1 MISLDKG
8 RPTFAFPD
16 FEKSFSLIFN
26 VSIYTIINSFFI
38 FNMKFISIFLL
49 ILNFVNPIS
58 SNDLKIHEPIILVHE
73 GFGEPPIIRHN
84 DIDIWKGGVLIHQ
97 HNETNPLGTSNINM
111 QQLIHDIRRFKR
123 NTGHI
128 ASVHQKFNRKGRPK
142 TGFSQM
148 KLIKKKHPCLPSQSF
163 PYKSRKAFNTD
174 LVRKRLIKRQSFV
187 NPINDYD
194 YFNDD
199 DNDLSILHNDTIKKY
214 NEPELVDIADIR
226 KSFKNSTKSGTGRC
240 VVSADLSSHYC
251 GSVEVSTPP
260 IIPENAGKCII
271 SQKSGREICYPS
283 YTELDTTCTDY
294 NEYPNSV
301 VQPINVPHATVR
313 VLAYFPLSN
322 LQRLIKQYYRQQG
335 KQMPKNLKLGSSYSG
350 KDSFLYAKYE
360 CNEGYEMIDEV
371 DVMFCYNRQWVRTP
385 PVCRGLGG
393 CAEDN
398 GGCSHNC
405 RSLPDNNVECSCSKG
420 MVLDQTGKICIIP
433 VPEVFCRKL
442 ANCHCIPIDSTQYS
456 CDCPNRENCLLRKEA
471 PKIYLEP
478 SGPYEVKPGGS
489 INITCYGVGFDYPKL
504 SWHQVGEENS
514 NIKPISGT
522 IKTQQM
528 LEIKNLYKT
537 TDFICSAEND
547 MGIASKQITITVMG
561 PGFAPII
568 KKISP
573 SRKSITINWDKPIY
587 TSNPITTY
595 TIYYTDKGKKPL
607 KDWQSIEVNEPNHSV
622 TIPNLKPNTKY
633 HIKMRANDVLG
644 PGKIGNPVAINT
656 LKPAKKPEIKI
667 VEGDNISVKP
677 LEPFVITC
685 NVTKS
690 DPTPEIVWINKGRP
704 VNKKQKYITSV
715 LHHAGLYEETSFTC
729 EAENEAGKTQKTVYV
744 YVTGPLKPEKIKGK
758 VKGNNI
764 DVAWKPP
771 LITNGPM
778 KDYEILYTDD
788 PSLPEDKWEKI
799 NVGSPD
805 INSFTIP
812 NLKEMTPYTIKMRG
826 INDKGEGVISEP
838 IEITTWL
845 APRIPKVTLTPS
857 EDIEKKP
864 SNDDM
869 EYICLANGVPKPKIV
884 WYWND
889 EPIEDGKNDFR
900 IYDISTPD
908 DNEESKSK
916 LISEVTTKSGQ
927 VKCHAVNNV
936 GEDEMINNVK
946 ILGPGSAPLSITPTP
961 NENGFDVTW
970 KPPSLPNGKITNYIL
985 YYTKNPDDDLGDW
998 KQVFIKGDKDNI
1010 KVIDQDEDTNYYVKM
1025 QAVNEDGPGLISE
1038 AFEVTTGQKHIPL
1051 SVSLKLIDPESYEDE
1066 GIPITVDPNQT
1077 IKFKCYAE
1085 GRPTPIVTY
1094 SWLSTN
1100 NETDSGSQ
1108 PEPVRIEPVEGNPH
1122 TYVSVEIS
1130 TYTQTKRVLICQAR
1144 NPDGSQVSRQV
1155 VDVNKP
1161 GSPPQNIE
1169 VELANDN
1176 SATISWKDPRYPN
1189 GDLTGYKLYLTPDP
1203 SLPLDQ
1209 WQVIEISDPISNE
1222 KNFARGE
1229 LEPSTKYYVKI
1240 SAFNKNGE
1248 GVISDTEQFE
1258 TGTGAPLDAPY
1269 DILSNVKEDNT
1280 LDLSWTGPKFPN
1292 GPIEGYNIY
1301 FVPENVVSEDSDYKD
1316 WTKINVPSHEDHGSI
1331 TIDKG
1336 QYLFAPNTTYLVR
1349 ISAINDLN
1357 EGPASDVVKFET
1369 GTGETAPVITLNP
1382 PYERIEVPPMG
1393 SVIVECTATGIYKPT
1408 VQWLDKDGNKVSDRV
1423 LQVSNIIKD
1432 ESYICIAENNVGKVQ
1447 KILQISVTGPGTP
1460 PNEIVGL
1467 PIGDKVANIEWA
1479 TPDVPNGAITGY
1491 VVEYAEIGPD
1501 GHTPTE
1507 WKTINITGPMEQ
1519 IKLDNLKPKTDYAVK
1534 VQAISNRG
1542 PGVISEPIRIKT
1554 LPTAPEKP
1562 ETPEV
1567 IVHGNNTI
1575 EVKLPKVKDPQNPD
1589 NLINDYVIK
1598 YTKDH
1603 PPTDDADWK
1612 ELTYT
1617 APDKDENLVIP
1628 IYGENVD
1635 PETKYHLKVIP
1646 RGEIDGPPSDI
1657 VSFETGDGIVP
1668 PSIPK
1673 LDVTTDE
1680 DGVIKLPP
1688 GSDYK
1693 VRCTSTGHPEPK
1705 ILWVDEFGNT
1715 LSVGEFYSIEDIKSS
1730 KKFKCIARN
1739 QGGEE
1744 EKLLDIH
1751 VMGPGTAPEDIKLSS
1766 FRPRTIDVS
1775 FMPPEITNGN
1785 ITMYIV
1791 YYTPLDDQ
1799 DPTKEI
1805 GQVPSKPIRDWQTY
1819 HVTGDNLNEGE
1830 QNAKLTGVDPDTS
1843 YAVVVQA
1850 GNNDGPGP
1858 FSSTQTIRTI
1868 SRARESAPDQLK
1880 VVPFSPYSADVEWKN
1895 PESME
1900 EEPIGYE
1907 LFFVPADKKVE
1918 SEDDRLL
1925 DDWEK
1930 MTIDGVETTTKIED
1944 LLKPDTEYVFKIRA
1958 IFPDGPGV
1966 FSKACISRTL
1976 PLGNPPY
1983 ITTSHGGHGTDGKT
1997 TVYLLPGSSYTVFCN
2012 ATGDPQPEVKWI
2024 RGGEHAID
2032 PSTVKA
2038 NKEHA
2043 EWSLRVY
2050 NVTTNAEFVCV
2061 AQNSL
2066 GTAQWTIDIEVLPQ
2080 QSPDWQTKFVK
2091 PVFEDGTVKLKFT
2104 DELPEYLKN
2113 ANEWIVLYS
2122 DDNTRPVEEW
2132 DSISGKGPLESVTI
2146 PEMNEGK
2153 VYFVVVDNPERGIQ
2167 TPTFSILTPKPPSD
2181 IRVGTNINDETVV
2194 SFKPAIAGDISIKEY
2209 EIKAVNKED
2218 PSEIY
2223 FQTIPSGSDTNVVI
2237 DSILPGTE
2245 YTFTIRAKLEN
2256 GEVLE
2261 SVPLDSRTSPA
2272 GIDCNCK
2279 ENQVCQLISDDNDA
2293 VKTVCYCI
2301 EGFKM
2306 SKDGVTCETTE
2317 EYSSSHQDIN
2327 VTQEP
2332 PTTESPI
2339 EVENIEGNE
2348 KDLSVYPESDK
2359 EEEKTRTDQNIV
2371 KIHETDGD
2379 KPSLGEKPKEEVPKI
2394 PIEKIEEYEDEEGTS
2409 VRPTDIYGKEVYE
2422 IIGPD
2427 GKPLPTSSTGRYV
2440 NKLGEEI
2447 DLDSENRPLDPEGN
2461 LLPTRSTGQFVYPAT
2476 DSQNNIL
2483 PTDTSGI
2490 PVYPVVDS
2498 DGQLYPTSSSTGAR
2512 VDQSGKPI
2520 PTNMY
2525 GEPQSETGQ
2534 TLPINEKGIHIYEII
2549 EPEEQLHSTDSYGKI
2564 VYPITSPDG
2573 TPLQKNDEGRYI
2585 DKDGNEIPVNDE
2597 GKPIDEENNVLPT
2610 TDKGVY
2616 IYPPIS
2622 EDKILIQEPK
2632 KDDDDEISEETLS
2645 PSIKDDTKLVEK
2657 DQECAN
2663 LLKDSS
2669 LFFIFETSRASEPIF
2684 EKFRTILVDFFIN
2697 KLDIRQEKIGL
2708 ANYGNAVEILY
2719 DIGNYEDTEEIKETL
2734 MELHFTGGIADPL
2747 LALKSVLDILHESN
2761 EQSEKVMILF
2771 TMTDITGP
2779 VKEKFDSLA
2788 RLEELRVVIINMQD
2802 FVHDRNQNVKLLQK
2816 ICSSLKDKIK
2826 QVTLFT
2832 PIYKDFITTTISSY
2846 TTSVTIQQPEE
2857 IKTTE
2862 EKVKSCSLNHAKIDI
2877 VFAIADNVMDVG
2889 DYKIV
2894 INSISDLI
2902 KKDLD
2907 MAPDVT
2913 RVSVINYGKSA
2924 SIPVSLGGY
2933 QEKGE
2938 INYILK
2944 KTKQSPNL
2952 ERPEINTLINAA
2964 HQQFATFS
2972 NRETSKI
2979 IVTFTNGEDINRY
2992 PYNMDRLPYPVLVIT
3007 LDEFIEEVKDKK
3019 TKAYFIEEWNQLS
3032 SEVIKNFIENECKA
3046 KFIDYPYA
3054 ISKIKT
3060 LPTVLPKDKTTVPK
3074 KEFEAEGQTLPYD
3087 DDETNNV
3094 LPTDIYGKII
3104 YKIVDI
3110 DGKPLPTSSTGRHIN
3125 KLGEEIDLDS
3135 EDHPLDPLG
3144 KILPQKPSGEYV
3156 YPETDERGNI
3166 LPVDIYGRPVYPI
3179 TDENGQLYPT
3189 SPSTKARI
3197 DHEGKPIPTSYKTG
3211 RPISLSGHQLP
3222 KDETGNYIYQM
3233 PESEEIYTTNVYG
3246 KTVYPITYPDGT
3258 PLEKNEDGDYITKDG
3273 DIIKT
3278 DENGI
3283 PIGPDN
3289 QLLKKDDKG
3298 NYIYTFDGKEETTES
3313 PDMVFKIVP
3322 TDIYGEKVYEIIGP
3336 DGKPLPT
3343 STTGKHIN
3351 KLEEEI
3357 QLDSRRRP
3365 IGPDGQVL
3373 PTDDEGKYVYPA
3385 TDSQNNILPT
3395 DRSGIP
3401 VYPIVD
3407 SDGQLYPTSRTTGA
3421 RVDESGKP
3429 IPTSS
3434 KTGIPVSET
3443 GQPLPTDE
3451 SGMFIHETSATKDV
3465 VPTNIYGKKVYPI
3478 VDEDGVLLP
3487 KNRNGDFVDKDGNV
3501 IRTNKEGIPIGPDN
3515 QLLDKDDRGN
3525 YVYKPEVSPD
3535 MVGKTL
3541 PTDAYGEEVHEIIGP
3556 DGEPLPTS
3564 STGRYI
3570 NKLGEEIPTDSS
3582 KRPIGP
3588 DGQVLPTDDEG
3599 KYVYPATDSQNN
3611 ILPTDTSRIPVY
3623 PIVDSDGQLY
3633 PTSRTT
3639 GARVD
3644 ESGKPIPTS
3653 SKTGIPV
3660 SETGQPLPTD
3670 ESGMF
3675 IYETSAT
3682 KDVVPTNIYGKKV
3695 YPIVDEDGVLLPRN
3709 RNGDFVDKDGNV
3721 IRTNEDGIPIGPDNQ
3736 LLDKDDR
3743 GNYIFHKAKYYETT
3757 PPTFV
3762 EGHSLPTDKD
3772 EIYEDDQTVL
3782 PTDIYGRTIYEI
3794 VELDG
3799 KPLPTS
3805 TTGRYINKLGEEIQ
3819 LDSQDRPLDPE
3830 GNVLPT
3836 RSTGQFVY
3844 PATDS
3849 EDKILPTDKSGV
3861 PVYPIV
3867 NADGQLYPTSESTG
3881 ARIDES
3887 GKPIPTVAITGIP
3900 VSESGQALPTED
3912 TGVFVYET
3920 PTNGEV
3926 FTTNVYGKIVYPIVN
3941 EEGMLLKKN
3950 DDGDF
3955 VDENGDIIRTNEE
3968 GIPIGPDNQL
3978 LDKDDKGNYV
3988 YKPEVSP
3995 DMSGKTLPTDVY
4007 GEEVHEIIGPDGKP
4021 LPTSST
4027 GRYIDKLGEE
4037 IPTDS
4042 SKRPIGPDGQVLPI
4056 DDEGKYVYP
4065 ATDSQNN
4072 ILPTDTSGIPVYP
4085 IVDSDGQLY
4094 PTSRTTGARVDESG
4108 KPIPTSSKTGI
4119 PVSETGQ
4126 PLPTDESGM
4135 FIHETSATKDV
4146 VPTNIYGKKVYPIV
4160 DEDGVLL
4167 PRNRNGDF
4175 VDKDGNVI
4183 RTNEEGIP
4191 IGPDNQLLDK
4201 DDKGNYV
4208 YKPEVSPDMAGKT
4221 LPTDVYGEEVHEI
4234 IGPDG
4239 KPLPTSSTGRYIDKL
4254 GEEIPTDSSKRPIG
4268 PDGQVLPTDDEGKY
4282 VYPATDSQNNILPTD
4297 RSGIP
4302 VYPIVDSDGQ
4312 LYPTSRT
4319 TGARVDESGKP
4330 IPTSSKTGI
4339 PVSETGQP
4347 LPTDESGMFI
4357 YETSATKDV
4366 VPTNIYGK
4374 KVYPIVDEDGVLLS
4388 KNRNGDFVDKDGNVI
4403 RTNEDGIPIGPDNQL
4418 LDKDDRGNYIFHKA
4432 KYYETT
4438 PPTFVEGHSLPT
4450 DKDEIYE
4457 DDQTVLPTDIYGRTI
4472 YEIVELDGKPLPTST
4487 TGRHINKLGEEI
4499 QLDSQDRPLDPEGN
4513 VLPTRSTGQFVY
4525 PATDSEDK
4533 ILPTDTSGVPVYPI
4547 VNADGQLYPT
4557 SRTTGARIDESG
4569 KPIPTVAITG
4579 IPVSESGQ
4587 ALPTEEP
4594 GVFVYETPTSG
4605 EVFTTNVYGKI
4616 VYPIVNEEGML
4627 LNKNDDGDFVDENGD
4642 IIRTNEEGIPIGPDN
4657 QLLDKDDKGN
4667 YVYKPEVSPDM
4678 AGKTLPTD
4686 VYGEEVHEIIG
4697 PDGKP
4702 LPTSSTGRYI
4712 NKLGEEI
4719 PTDSSKRPI
4728 GPDGQVLPIDD
4739 EGKYVYP
4746 ATDSQNNILPTDTSG
4761 IPVYPIVDSDG
4772 QLYPT
4777 SRTTG
4782 ARVDESGKP
4791 IPTSSK
4797 TGIPVS
4803 ETGQPLP
4810 TDESG
4815 MFIHETSATKDV
4827 VPTNIYGKKVYPIVD
4842 EDGVLLPKNRNGDFV
4857 DKDGNVIRTN
4867 EDGIPIGPDN
4877 QLLDKDDKGNYV
4889 YKPEVSPDMAGKTLP
4904 IDVYGEEV
4912 HEIIGPDGKPLP
4924 TSSTGRYIDK
4934 LGEEIPTDSS
4944 KRPIG
4949 PDGQVL
4955 PTDDEGKY
4963 VYPATDSQ
4971 NNILPTD
4978 TSGIP
4983 VYPIVDSDGQLYPT
4997 SRTTGARVDESGKPI
5012 PTSSKTGIPVSET
5025 GQPLPTDESGMFIH
5039 ETSAT
5044 KDVVPTNTYGKKVYP
5059 IVDEDGVLLPRNRNG
5074 DFVDKDG
5081 NVIRTNEDGIPIGPD
5096 NQLLDKDDKGNY
5108 VYKPEVSPDMAGKT
5122 LPTDAYGEEVHE
5134 IIGPDGKPL
5143 PTSSTGRYIN
5153 KLGEEIPT
5161 DSSKRPIGPDGQ
5173 VLPTDDEGKYVYPA
5187 TDSQNNIL
5195 PTDRSGIPVY
5205 PIVDSDGQLYPT
5217 SRTTGARVDESG
5229 KPIPT
5234 SSKTGIPVSET
5245 GQPLPTDESGMFIHE
5260 TSATKDVVP
5269 TNIYGKKVYPIVDE
5283 DGVLLPKN
5291 RNGDF
5296 VDKDGNVIRTN
5307 EDGIPIGP
5315 DNQLLDKD
5323 DRGNYI
5329 FHKAKYYET
5338 TPPTFVE
5345 GHSLPT
5351 DKDEI
5356 YEDDQ
5361 TVLPTDIYGRTIY
5374 EIVELDG
5381 KPLPTSTTGRYIN
5394 KLGEEI
5400 QLDSQD
5406 RPLDPEGNVL
5416 PTRSTGQFVYPATDS
5431 EDKILPIDTSGV
5443 PVYPI
5448 VNADGQ
5454 LYPTSES
5461 TGARIDES
5469 GKPIPTVA
5477 ITGIPVSESG
5487 QALPTEDTGVF
5498 VYETPTNGEVFTT
5511 NVYGKI
5517 VYPIVNE
5524 EGMLLKKND
5533 DGDFVDEN
5541 GDIIRTNEEGI
5552 PIGPDNQLLD
5562 KDDRGNYVY
5571 KPEVSPDM
5579 AGKTLPTD
5587 VYGEEVHEIIGPDGK
5602 PLPTSSTGRYIDKL
5616 GEEIPTDSSKRPI
5629 GPDGQVLPTDDEG
5642 KYVYPATDSQNNILP
5657 TDRSGIP
5664 VYPIVDS
5671 DGQLYPTSRTTGA
5684 RVDESG
5690 KPIPTSS
5697 KTGIPVSETGQPL
5710 PTDESGMFI
5719 HETSA
5724 TKDVVPTNIYG
5735 KKVYPIVDE
5744 DGVLLPR
5751 NRNGDF
5757 VDKDGNIIRTN
5768 EDGIP
5773 IGPDNQLL
5781 DKDDR
5786 GNYVYKTEI
5795 VSHHTESPYLVGQT
5809 LPTDIYGDTIYEI
5822 IGPDGQILPTSSTGR
5837 HINKLGEEIPLDA
5850 EDRPLGPDGKILPT
5864 TNTNQYI
5871 YPATD
5876 SQNNILPTDRSG
5888 IPVYPIVDSDG
5899 QLYPTSRTSGAR
5911 VDELG
5916 KPIPTSSKTGI
5927 PVSETGQPLPTDES
5941 GVYVYEKDEQTVL
5954 PTDVYGRTIFEIVDL
5969 DGKPLP
5975 TSTTGRYINKLGE
5988 EIQLDSQD
5996 RPLDPEGNVLPTRG
6010 TDQFVYPATDK
6021 DNNVL
6026 PTDTSGVPI
6035 YPIVNA
6041 DGQLYPTSRTTGA
6054 RIDETG
6060 KPIPTVAITGIPIS
6074 ESGHTLPTEEPGV
6087 FIYETPTSGEA
6098 LTTNAYGK
6106 IVYPIVNE
6114 EGNFLPKNDDG
6125 EYVDEKG
6132 DTIRTTDDD
6141 IPLGPD
6147 GIPLKQ
6153 DNKGNYIYVPI
6164 SLESTTK
6171 QPIIITSPLGEP
6183 LEKDENGNYIN
6194 SNGEIIKFND
6204 EMKPLDPNDDVLP
6217 TSESGSYIY
6226 PYVDESGQILPT
6238 DVSRRPIYK
6247 IVDFEGKPLSQDSN
6261 GRYIDDENKPIPT
6274 SSTGIPLKKTGEPL
6288 NKDKFGN
6295 FIYDSSLSGDILP
6308 TDKSLQIVDHLGE
6321 PLKKDDTGTVF
6332 IDPKGTP
6339 INTDDQGRP
6348 LSPDGSV
6355 LPTNSLGQYYIEEVK
6370 DSTLK
6375 PTDDSL
6381 LSKDYNILSYDNTPL
6396 KKDSKTE
6403 QFFNPIGQLIP
6414 INDKFEPLDPNGN
6427 VLKKN
6432 EDGIYIYPAID
6443 PNGKILELSDNGIP
6457 IYPVTDIHGDIM
6469 PTTSDKL
6476 YTDHGGNIIPTSETG
6491 IPLGI
6496 NGLPLPVSDK
6506 GYHVMIGPVNR
6517 TSSHCYVDSYINLL
6531 IIYDASNDIK
6541 VLDYRLLKELAKN
6554 FLVEHFNLNINR
6566 VRVGLLKYGEDAE
6579 VTLSFGDYDNEAQLL
6594 LKLGEARR
6602 LKGENNL
6609 YNALNQAI
6617 GEFIIEQNEK
6627 VPHVAIIFKNGKSS
6641 SDITIP
6647 AKQLRENTKTN
6658 IYVVSNNGD
6667 EKEDLALVGEG
6678 NNRRIVNVNGW
6689 KNTKPTDLG
6698 IIADDICKYSPK
6710 VSKDED
6716 IPWPTR
6722 KPSYTIA
6729 PIFSK
6734 QKICDK
6740 IDFGLDFIIV
6750 LDASDNVDKNTYEK
6764 IKDGLGTF
6772 IDEYLD
6778 MSPDVVRVGFIQYSD
6793 KVNVPISLGHY
6804 QDKEEILLTLK
6815 DLEKES
6821 GIPIAL
6827 KGFDAARVQLAEHG
6841 RKDIPNVIL
6850 LVTTGKNRG
6859 NTIGAAYDLRETYGS
6874 QIFALAINPDVDQL
6888 NSLRRIVGK
6897 EYAHERLLT
6906 IDNADELYGKGLNK
6920 ISKALCGNIVLKD
6933 ETDYTLKSQTTKRST
6948 DDKINENNIVTKT
6961 PSIRTTRSLKPVPL
6975 CKDGIIR
6982 PFFFS
6987 LVIDTTSRSE
6997 EKDFKNTL
7005 KSLINFFNSKFEA
7018 TPMMAV
7024 TNIITVDSNG
7034 ITNRKLGL
7042 DVESL
7047 SQELSKITQSSN
7059 DFSSPKL
7066 GLAIDEATMEAAK
7079 NAISG
7084 TTKIMLVISSDGTSN
7099 DDPLPSAEFATD
7111 DFLHN
7116 IISISLRNPSSDL
7129 LTKIS
7134 GNSPTRVIHLSEWE
7148 NIEEL
7153 FNSWTSFAICETI
7166 NTKDQDKIKD
7176 KKKMISKENN
7186 KIVKNKE
7193 DMPSRISVV
7202 GVTPN
7207 SLSVSWICCTNDKQ
7221 KYTIKYSPDVT
7232 IPLKNWPSLNASCK
7246 DGFGK
7251 EITDLPTDNNY
7262 YVCVFTNDKIKNA
7275 DTKYNSENC
7284 DFVHLDQN
7292 TNAPDDFEHTLNNTI
7307 PDKCKCRC
7315 DNEGEVVAPSP
7326 CDIQQY
7332 DTFSPINTLPPH
7344 MENNDCPCRI
7354 KSHRGKCPTGYYYNR
7369 GQCYDVNECLQ
7380 QNGGCSHGCVNT
7392 PGDFYCACPHGMT
7405 RDPAN
7410 PKKCISI
7417 NSSFDR
7423 ITEMLAQYLHGNAQF
7438 ATNNKLMNQNGGIDK
7453 TKPIKYKTIIESE
7466 DKSKKITFE
7475 WSQMPSM
7482 VKKALKW
7489 LL

>member
-142 TGFSQM
+142 T
-148 KLIKKKHPCLPSQSF
+148 
-163 PYKSRKAFNTD
+163 D
-174 LVRKRLIKRQSFV
+174 
-187 NPINDYD
+187 
-194 YFNDD
+194 
-199 DNDLSILHNDTIKKY
+199 
-214 NEPELVDIADIR
+214 EPELVDIADIR

-3313 PDMVFKIVP
+3313 PDMV
-3322 TDIYGEKVYEIIGP
+3322 
-3336 DGKPLPT
+3336 
-3343 STTGKHIN
+3343 
-3351 KLEEEI
+3351 
-3357 QLDSRRRP
+3357 
-3365 IGPDGQVL
+3365 
-3373 PTDDEGKYVYPA
+3373 
-3385 TDSQNNILPT
+3385 
-3395 DRSGIP
+3395 
-3401 VYPIVD
+3401 
-3407 SDGQLYPTSRTTGA
+3407 
-3421 RVDESGKP
+3421 
-3429 IPTSS
+3429 
-3434 KTGIPVSET
+3434 
-3443 GQPLPTDE
+3443 
-3451 SGMFIHETSATKDV
+3451 
-3465 VPTNIYGKKVYPI
+3465 
-3478 VDEDGVLLP
+3478 
-3487 KNRNGDFVDKDGNV
+3487 
-3501 IRTNKEGIPIGPDN
+3501 
-3515 QLLDKDDRGN
+3515 
-3525 YVYKPEVSPD
+3525 
-3535 MVGKTL
+3535 GKTL

-3556 DGEPLPTS
+3556 DGE
-3564 STGRYI
+3564 
-3570 NKLGEEIPTDSS
+3570 
-3582 KRPIGP
+3582 
-3588 DGQVLPTDDEG
+3588 
-3599 KYVYPATDSQNN
+3599 
-3611 ILPTDTSRIPVY
+3611 
-3623 PIVDSDGQLY
+3623 
-3633 PTSRTT
+3633 
-3639 GARVD
+3639 
-3644 ESGKPIPTS
+3644 
-3653 SKTGIPV
+3653 
-3660 SETGQPLPTD
+3660 
-3670 ESGMF
+3670 
-3675 IYETSAT
+3675 
-3682 KDVVPTNIYGKKV
+3682 
-3695 YPIVDEDGVLLPRN
+3695 
-3709 RNGDFVDKDGNV
+3709 
-3721 IRTNEDGIPIGPDNQ
+3721 
-3736 LLDKDDR
+3736 
-3743 GNYIFHKAKYYETT
+3743 
-3757 PPTFV
+3757 
-3762 EGHSLPTDKD
+3762 
-3772 EIYEDDQTVL
+3772 
-3782 PTDIYGRTIYEI
+3782 
-3794 VELDG
+3794 
-3799 KPLPTS
+3799 
-3805 TTGRYINKLGEEIQ
+3805 
-3819 LDSQDRPLDPE
+3819 
-3830 GNVLPT
+3830 
-3836 RSTGQFVY
+3836 
-3844 PATDS
+3844 
-3849 EDKILPTDKSGV
+3849 
-3861 PVYPIV
+3861 
-3867 NADGQLYPTSESTG
+3867 
-3881 ARIDES
+3881 
-3887 GKPIPTVAITGIP
+3887 
-3900 VSESGQALPTED
+3900 
-3912 TGVFVYET
+3912 
-3920 PTNGEV
+3920 
-3926 FTTNVYGKIVYPIVN
+3926 
-3941 EEGMLLKKN
+3941 
-3950 DDGDF
+3950 
-3955 VDENGDIIRTNEE
+3955 
-3968 GIPIGPDNQL
+3968 
-3978 LDKDDKGNYV
+3978 
-3988 YKPEVSP
+3988 
-3995 DMSGKTLPTDVY
+3995 
-4007 GEEVHEIIGPDGKP
+4007 
-4021 LPTSST
+4021 
-4027 GRYIDKLGEE
+4027 
-4037 IPTDS
+4037 
-4042 SKRPIGPDGQVLPI
+4042 
-4056 DDEGKYVYP
+4056 
-4065 ATDSQNN
+4065 
-4072 ILPTDTSGIPVYP
+4072 
-4085 IVDSDGQLY
+4085 
-4094 PTSRTTGARVDESG
+4094 
-4108 KPIPTSSKTGI
+4108 
-4119 PVSETGQ
+4119 
-4126 PLPTDESGM
+4126 
-4135 FIHETSATKDV
+4135 
-4146 VPTNIYGKKVYPIV
+4146 
-4160 DEDGVLL
+4160 
-4167 PRNRNGDF
+4167 
-4175 VDKDGNVI
+4175 
-4183 RTNEEGIP
+4183 
-4191 IGPDNQLLDK
+4191 
-4201 DDKGNYV
+4201 
-4208 YKPEVSPDMAGKT
+4208 
-4221 LPTDVYGEEVHEI
+4221 
-4234 IGPDG
+4234 
-4239 KPLPTSSTGRYIDKL
+4239 
-4254 GEEIPTDSSKRPIG
+4254 
-4268 PDGQVLPTDDEGKY
+4268 
-4282 VYPATDSQNNILPTD
+4282 
-4297 RSGIP
+4297 
-4302 VYPIVDSDGQ
+4302 
-4312 LYPTSRT
+4312 
-4319 TGARVDESGKP
+4319 
-4330 IPTSSKTGI
+4330 
-4339 PVSETGQP
+4339 
-4347 LPTDESGMFI
+4347 
-4357 YETSATKDV
+4357 
-4366 VPTNIYGK
+4366 
-4374 KVYPIVDEDGVLLS
+4374 
-4388 KNRNGDFVDKDGNVI
+4388 
-4403 RTNEDGIPIGPDNQL
+4403 
-4418 LDKDDRGNYIFHKA
+4418 
-4432 KYYETT
+4432 
-4438 PPTFVEGHSLPT
+4438 
-4450 DKDEIYE
+4450 
-4457 DDQTVLPTDIYGRTI
+4457 
-4472 YEIVELDGKPLPTST
+4472 
-4487 TGRHINKLGEEI
+4487 
-4499 QLDSQDRPLDPEGN
+4499 
-4513 VLPTRSTGQFVY
+4513 
-4525 PATDSEDK
+4525 
-4533 ILPTDTSGVPVYPI
+4533 
-4547 VNADGQLYPT
+4547 
-4557 SRTTGARIDESG
+4557 
-4569 KPIPTVAITG
+4569 
-4579 IPVSESGQ
+4579 
-4587 ALPTEEP
+4587 
-4594 GVFVYETPTSG
+4594 
-4605 EVFTTNVYGKI
+4605 
-4616 VYPIVNEEGML
+4616 
-4627 LNKNDDGDFVDENGD
+4627 
-4642 IIRTNEEGIPIGPDN
+4642 
-4657 QLLDKDDKGN
+4657 
-4667 YVYKPEVSPDM
+4667 
-4678 AGKTLPTD
+4678 
-4686 VYGEEVHEIIG
+4686 
-4697 PDGKP
+4697 
-4702 LPTSSTGRYI
+4702 
-4712 NKLGEEI
+4712 
-4719 PTDSSKRPI
+4719 
-4728 GPDGQVLPIDD
+4728 
-4739 EGKYVYP
+4739 
-4746 ATDSQNNILPTDTSG
+4746 
-4761 IPVYPIVDSDG
+4761 
-4772 QLYPT
+4772 
-4777 SRTTG
+4777 
-4782 ARVDESGKP
+4782 
-4791 IPTSSK
+4791 
-4797 TGIPVS
+4797 
-4803 ETGQPLP
+4803 
-4810 TDESG
+4810 
-4815 MFIHETSATKDV
+4815 
-4827 VPTNIYGKKVYPIVD
+4827 
-4842 EDGVLLPKNRNGDFV
+4842 
-4857 DKDGNVIRTN
+4857 
-4867 EDGIPIGPDN
+4867 
-4877 QLLDKDDKGNYV
+4877 
-4889 YKPEVSPDMAGKTLP
+4889 
-4904 IDVYGEEV
+4904 
-4912 HEIIGPDGKPLP
+4912 
-4924 TSSTGRYIDK
+4924 
-4934 LGEEIPTDSS
+4934 
-4944 KRPIG
+4944 
-4949 PDGQVL
+4949 
-4955 PTDDEGKY
+4955 
-4963 VYPATDSQ
+4963 
-4971 NNILPTD
+4971 
-4978 TSGIP
+4978 
-4983 VYPIVDSDGQLYPT
+4983 
-4997 SRTTGARVDESGKPI
+4997 
-5012 PTSSKTGIPVSET
+5012 
-5025 GQPLPTDESGMFIH
+5025 
-5039 ETSAT
+5039 
-5044 KDVVPTNTYGKKVYP
+5044 
-5059 IVDEDGVLLPRNRNG
+5059 
-5074 DFVDKDG
+5074 
-5081 NVIRTNEDGIPIGPD
+5081 
-5096 NQLLDKDDKGNY
+5096 
-5108 VYKPEVSPDMAGKT
+5108 
-5122 LPTDAYGEEVHE
+5122 
-5134 IIGPDGKPL
+5134 PL

-5234 SSKTGIPVSET
+5234 SSKTGIPVF
-5245 GQPLPTDESGMFIHE
+5245 D
-5260 TSATKDVVP
+5260 DV
-5269 TNIYGKKVYPIVDE
+5269 
-5283 DGVLLPKN
+5283 
-5291 RNGDF
+5291 
-5296 VDKDGNVIRTN
+5296 
-5307 EDGIPIGP
+5307 GIGFP
-5315 DNQLLDKD
+5315 D
-5323 DRGNYI
+5323 
-5329 FHKAKYYET
+5329 
-5338 TPPTFVE
+5338 
-5345 GHSLPT
+5345 
-5351 DKDEI
+5351 
-5356 YEDDQ
+5356 
-5361 TVLPTDIYGRTIY
+5361 
-5374 EIVELDG
+5374 
-5381 KPLPTSTTGRYIN
+5381 
-5394 KLGEEI
+5394 
-5400 QLDSQD
+5400 
-5406 RPLDPEGNVL
+5406 
-5416 PTRSTGQFVYPATDS
+5416 
-5431 EDKILPIDTSGV
+5431 
-5443 PVYPI
+5443 
-5448 VNADGQ
+5448 
-5454 LYPTSES
+5454 
-5461 TGARIDES
+5461 
-5469 GKPIPTVA
+5469 
-5477 ITGIPVSESG
+5477 
-5487 QALPTEDTGVF
+5487 
-5498 VYETPTNGEVFTT
+5498 
-5511 NVYGKI
+5511 
-5517 VYPIVNE
+5517 
-5524 EGMLLKKND
+5524 
-5533 DGDFVDEN
+5533 
-5541 GDIIRTNEEGI
+5541 
-5552 PIGPDNQLLD
+5552 
-5562 KDDRGNYVY
+5562 
-5571 KPEVSPDM
+5571 
-5579 AGKTLPTD
+5579 
-5587 VYGEEVHEIIGPDGK
+5587 
-5602 PLPTSSTGRYIDKL
+5602 SSTL
-5616 GEEIPTDSSKRPI
+5616 
-5629 GPDGQVLPTDDEG
+5629 
-5642 KYVYPATDSQNNILP
+5642 A
-5657 TDRSGIP
+5657 P
-5664 VYPIVDS
+5664 V
-5671 DGQLYPTSRTTGA
+5671 
-5684 RVDESG
+5684 
-5690 KPIPTSS
+5690 
-5697 KTGIPVSETGQPL
+5697 
-5710 PTDESGMFI
+5710 
-5719 HETSA
+5719 
-5724 TKDVVPTNIYG
+5724 
-5735 KKVYPIVDE
+5735 
-5744 DGVLLPR
+5744 
-5751 NRNGDF
+5751 
-5757 VDKDGNIIRTN
+5757 
-5768 EDGIP
+5768 
-5773 IGPDNQLL
+5773 
-5781 DKDDR
+5781 
-5786 GNYVYKTEI
+5786 
-5795 VSHHTESPYLVGQT
+5795 
-5809 LPTDIYGDTIYEI
+5809 
-5822 IGPDGQILPTSSTGR
+5822 
-5837 HINKLGEEIPLDA
+5837 
-5850 EDRPLGPDGKILPT
+5850 
-5864 TNTNQYI
+5864 
-5871 YPATD
+5871 
-5876 SQNNILPTDRSG
+5876 
-5888 IPVYPIVDSDG
+5888 
-5899 QLYPTSRTSGAR
+5899 
-5911 VDELG
+5911 
-5916 KPIPTSSKTGI
+5916 
-5927 PVSETGQPLPTDES
+5927 
-5941 GVYVYEKDEQTVL
+5941 
-5954 PTDVYGRTIFEIVDL
+5954 
-5969 DGKPLP
+5969 
-5975 TSTTGRYINKLGE
+5975 
-5988 EIQLDSQD
+5988 
-5996 RPLDPEGNVLPTRG
+5996 
-6010 TDQFVYPATDK
+6010 
-6021 DNNVL
+6021 
-6026 PTDTSGVPI
+6026 
-6035 YPIVNA
+6035 
-6041 DGQLYPTSRTTGA
+6041 
-6054 RIDETG
+6054 
-6060 KPIPTVAITGIPIS
+6060 
-6074 ESGHTLPTEEPGV
+6074 
-6087 FIYETPTSGEA
+6087 
-6098 LTTNAYGK
+6098 
-6106 IVYPIVNE
+6106 
-6114 EGNFLPKNDDG
+6114 
-6125 EYVDEKG
+6125 
-6132 DTIRTTDDD
+6132 
-6141 IPLGPD
+6141 
-6147 GIPLKQ
+6147 
-6153 DNKGNYIYVPI
+6153 
-6164 SLESTTK
+6164 
-6171 QPIIITSPLGEP
+6171 
-6183 LEKDENGNYIN
+6183 
-6194 SNGEIIKFND
+6194 
-6204 EMKPLDPNDDVLP
+6204 
-6217 TSESGSYIY
+6217 
-6226 PYVDESGQILPT
+6226 
-6238 DVSRRPIYK
+6238 
-6247 IVDFEGKPLSQDSN
+6247 
-6261 GRYIDDENKPIPT
+6261 
-6274 SSTGIPLKKTGEPL
+6274 
-6288 NKDKFGN
+6288 
-6295 FIYDSSLSGDILP
+6295 
-6308 TDKSLQIVDHLGE
+6308 
-6321 PLKKDDTGTVF
+6321 
-6332 IDPKGTP
+6332 
-6339 INTDDQGRP
+6339 
-6348 LSPDGSV
+6348 
-6355 LPTNSLGQYYIEEVK
+6355 
-6370 DSTLK
+6370 
-6375 PTDDSL
+6375 
-6381 LSKDYNILSYDNTPL
+6381 
-6396 KKDSKTE
+6396 
-6403 QFFNPIGQLIP
+6403 
-6414 INDKFEPLDPNGN
+6414 
-6427 VLKKN
+6427 
-6432 EDGIYIYPAID
+6432 
-6443 PNGKILELSDNGIP
+6443 
-6457 IYPVTDIHGDIM
+6457 
-6469 PTTSDKL
+6469 
-6476 YTDHGGNIIPTSETG
+6476 
-6491 IPLGI
+6491 
-6496 NGLPLPVSDK
+6496 
-6506 GYHVMIGPVNR
+6506 
-6517 TSSHCYVDSYINLL
+6517 
-6531 IIYDASNDIK
+6531 
-6541 VLDYRLLKELAKN
+6541 VLD
-6554 FLVEHFNLNINR
+6554 
-6566 VRVGLLKYGEDAE
+6566 VG
-6579 VTLSFGDYDNEAQLL
+6579 
-6594 LKLGEARR
+6594 
-6602 LKGENNL
+6602 
-6609 YNALNQAI
+6609 YN
-6617 GEFIIEQNEK
+6617 
-6627 VPHVAIIFKNGKSS
+6627 
-6641 SDITIP
+6641 
-6647 AKQLRENTKTN
+6647 
-6658 IYVVSNNGD
+6658 
-6667 EKEDLALVGEG
+6667 
-6678 NNRRIVNVNGW
+6678 
-6689 KNTKPTDLG
+6689 
-6698 IIADDICKYSPK
+6698 
-6710 VSKDED
+6710 
-6716 IPWPTR
+6716 
-6722 KPSYTIA
+6722 
-6729 PIFSK
+6729 
-6734 QKICDK
+6734 
-6740 IDFGLDFIIV
+6740 
-6750 LDASDNVDKNTYEK
+6750 
-6764 IKDGLGTF
+6764 
-6772 IDEYLD
+6772 
-6778 MSPDVVRVGFIQYSD
+6778 
-6793 KVNVPISLGHY
+6793 
-6804 QDKEEILLTLK
+6804 
-6815 DLEKES
+6815 
-6821 GIPIAL
+6821 
-6827 KGFDAARVQLAEHG
+6827 
-6841 RKDIPNVIL
+6841 
-6850 LVTTGKNRG
+6850 
-6859 NTIGAAYDLRETYGS
+6859 
-6874 QIFALAINPDVDQL
+6874 
-6888 NSLRRIVGK
+6888 
-6897 EYAHERLLT
+6897 
-6906 IDNADELYGKGLNK
+6906 
-6920 ISKALCGNIVLKD
+6920 
-6933 ETDYTLKSQTTKRST
+6933 
-6948 DDKINENNIVTKT
+6948 
-6961 PSIRTTRSLKPVPL
+6961 
-6975 CKDGIIR
+6975 
-6982 PFFFS
+6982 
-6987 LVIDTTSRSE
+6987 
-6997 EKDFKNTL
+6997 
-7005 KSLINFFNSKFEA
+7005 
-7018 TPMMAV
+7018 
-7024 TNIITVDSNG
+7024 
-7034 ITNRKLGL
+7034 
-7042 DVESL
+7042 
-7047 SQELSKITQSSN
+7047 
-7059 DFSSPKL
+7059 
-7066 GLAIDEATMEAAK
+7066 
-7079 NAISG
+7079 
-7084 TTKIMLVISSDGTSN
+7084 
-7099 DDPLPSAEFATD
+7099 
-7111 DFLHN
+7111 
-7116 IISISLRNPSSDL
+7116 
-7129 LTKIS
+7129 
-7134 GNSPTRVIHLSEWE
+7134 
-7148 NIEEL
+7148 
-7153 FNSWTSFAICETI
+7153 
-7166 NTKDQDKIKD
+7166 
-7176 KKKMISKENN
+7176 
-7186 KIVKNKE
+7186 
-7193 DMPSRISVV
+7193 
-7202 GVTPN
+7202 
-7207 SLSVSWICCTNDKQ
+7207 
-7221 KYTIKYSPDVT
+7221 
-7232 IPLKNWPSLNASCK
+7232 
-7246 DGFGK
+7246 
-7251 EITDLPTDNNY
+7251 
-7262 YVCVFTNDKIKNA
+7262 
-7275 DTKYNSENC
+7275 
-7284 DFVHLDQN
+7284 
-7292 TNAPDDFEHTLNNTI
+7292 
-7307 PDKCKCRC
+7307 
-7315 DNEGEVVAPSP
+7315 
-7326 CDIQQY
+7326 
-7332 DTFSPINTLPPH
+7332 
-7344 MENNDCPCRI
+7344 
-7354 KSHRGKCPTGYYYNR
+7354 
-7369 GQCYDVNECLQ
+7369 
-7380 QNGGCSHGCVNT
+7380 
-7392 PGDFYCACPHGMT
+7392 
-7405 RDPAN
+7405 
-7410 PKKCISI
+7410 
-7417 NSSFDR
+7417 
-7423 ITEMLAQYLHGNAQF
+7423 
-7438 ATNNKLMNQNGGIDK
+7438 
-7453 TKPIKYKTIIESE
+7453 
-7466 DKSKKITFE
+7466 
-7475 WSQMPSM
+7475 
-7482 VKKALKW
+7482 
-7489 LL
+7489 